1 MPYRIFCA
9 FVLAVSIAFIG
20 TAIGYEFL
28 HLPNSTLLTKLGIMS
43 LLMGLYMYFDA
54 KDITLRSDQLVLNTY
69 VRQIS
74 IILGSFMFVAAIK
87 ELLDGKS
94 VQLANFGTMEMK
106 RKSAREVVHP
116 STKQRTLVPEK
127 MQLTFKPSTAT
138 KEQLKNA

>member
-1 MPYRIFCA
+1 MTTRELISKISSKCGMTKVRTEELMNA
-9 FVLAVSIAFIG
+9 TIA
-20 TAIGYEFL
+20 A
-28 HLPNSTLLTKLGIMS
+28 M
-43 LLMGLYMYFDA
+43 
-54 KDITLRSDQLVLNTY
+54 Q
-69 VRQIS
+69 
-74 IILGSFMFVAAIK
+74 K

>member
-1 MPYRIFCA
+1 MTTKELISKISSKCGITKVRTEELMNA
-9 FVLAVSIAFIG
+9 TIA
-20 TAIGYEFL
+20 A
-28 HLPNSTLLTKLGIMS
+28 M
-43 LLMGLYMYFDA
+43 
-54 KDITLRSDQLVLNTY
+54 Q
-69 VRQIS
+69 
-74 IILGSFMFVAAIK
+74 K

-94 VQLANFGTMEMK
+94 VQLAYFGTMEMK